1 METLEVD
8 DTPKMSLVV
17 EGKYKITAKLG
28 EGSFGKIYKGINVNT
43 EEEIAIKIEKASDN
57 SMLKTEAKIYKLL
70 ENTNGIPKLRSYG
83 QEGNFNYMVM
93 DLLGNSLEDLRIE
106 CGGRLSL
113 KSVLAIGIQLLK
125 RIELIHNEGIIHRDI
140 KPDNFLIKPE
150 NNMVYMID
158 FGLARRYITKR
169 DHHISMAQGRKLTGT
184 ARYASVN
191 VHLGMTPSRRD
202 DLESIAYVLLYLLN
216 GKLPWQAIKCS
227 DKEKRYEAIGQE
239 KLNVAPWTHFETSP
253 GEFILFLKYCRGLDF
268 DEDPDYNYLRNL
280 LGNLYKHHGFEADN
294 LYDWS

>member
-1 METLEVD
+1 
-8 DTPKMSLVV
+8 
-17 EGKYKITAKLG
+17 
-28 EGSFGKIYKGINVNT
+28 
-43 EEEIAIKIEKASDN
+43 
-57 SMLKTEAKIYKLL
+57 MLKTEAKIYKLL

-169 DHHISMAQGRKLTGT
+169 IITYLWHRKKIDW
-184 ARYASVN
+184 YSK
-191 VHLGMTPSRRD
+191 
-202 DLESIAYVLLYLLN
+202 IC
-216 GKLPWQAIKCS
+216 KCKCAHGY
-227 DKEKRYEAIGQE
+227 DTKQE
-239 KLNVAPWTHFETSP
+239 
-253 GEFILFLKYCRGLDF
+253 G
-268 DEDPDYNYLRNL
+268 
-280 LGNLYKHHGFEADN
+280 
-294 LYDWS
+294 